1 MFFINK
7 LKNFFFLVLKTLRFV
22 IDSQLRARSNF
33 YKFSFLTVV
42 LPLLIIAFT
51 KILQPLDLA
60 IYDLGFWLR
69 PTEPTDERIVIVEW
83 DESSIQ
89 QLEETTISDDTL
101 SALVEKIQQQQPR
114 IIGLDLYRDIPVL
127 SPRLTDQK
135 NIEAYNS
142 LQELFRSTPNLIG
155 IEKVVE
161 PKINPSKVLKEND
174 RTAASDLPNS
184 PDDIIREAYMFPQID
199 SVGSPSGKPYFGV
212 VLGYQYLAAQGFSA
226 DNLKDYSLLIS
237 KERTGIRLKP
247 LKDKQYGLKFLV
259 NWRKGKPSFKHI
271 SALEVISDRT
281 PPDFFKERL
290 VLIGNVSAS
299 TADRHKLPLNRWQ
312 QTDLPWTYGVEIP
325 AQVASSIISAALDR
339 RLLIN
344 PISEPLQLAL
354 ILISVLTIIKIVTG
368 KQEHSQRNLY
378 LVTFVYASIL
388 TISLLLC
395 NFISFNLG
403 YWLPI
408 ALPLVGILLAYCS
421 THYYFYRE
429 RARHKVV
436 QLEMFFSDLQHSLG
450 NPLNSIA
457 SSAERIS
464 TSARELES
472 FLLDQELEEDVS
484 SNFLV
489 IISKRTTNIERQVAR
504 IERYRQR
511 AKDFVYFGYFK
522 RTNPLE
528 KVKIERLV
536 KEIVTRF
543 VAENERFERVCL
555 QQIYDPL
562 LENALIDP
570 IALEIILENLLDNA
584 FYAVAIATSRQETLP
599 ILPVVKVQTVRKD
612 KTIEFSVED
621 NGVGIPLSLHQKI
634 FQHGVSFKYSQGIG
648 LYLVKEIVSS
658 YQGTIS
664 VESQEGQGS
673 KFVFTLPLLT

>member
-1 MFFINK
+1 MLINK
-7 LKNFFFLVLKTLRFV
+7 LKNFFFLVLETLLT
-22 IDSQLRARSNF
+22 DSQFKARSNF
-33 YKFSFLTVV
+33 YKFSFLKVV
-42 LPLLIIAFT
+42 LPLFILAFT
-51 KILQPLDLA
+51 QILQPLDLA

-69 PTEPTDERIVIVEW
+69 QSEPTDERIVIVEW
-83 DESSIQ
+83 NESSIQ

-101 SALVEKIQQQQPR
+101 VALVEKIRQQQPR

-135 NIEAYNS
+135 NLEAYNS

-161 PKINPSKVLKEND
+161 PKINPSKVLKENE

-184 PDDIIREAYMFPQID
+184 PDDIIREAYIFPQLD
-199 SVGSPSGKPYFGV
+199 SQGVPSSLPYFGV

-226 DNLKDYSLLIS
+226 DNLQDYSLLIS
-237 KERTGIRLKP
+237 NERTSIKLKP
-247 LKDKQYGLKFLV
+247 LKDKRYGLKFLV

-281 PPDFFKERL
+281 PPDFFKDRL

-325 AQVASSIISAALDR
+325 AQVASSIISAAKER
-339 RLLIN
+339 RFLIN

-354 ILISVLTIIKIVTG
+354 ILISVLTIIKLVIS
-368 KQEHSQRNLY
+368 KHENSSQQNLY
-378 LVTFVYASIL
+378 LIAFVYASIL
-388 TISLLLC
+388 TILLLLC

-408 ALPLVGILLAYCS
+408 ALPLVGIWIAYCS

-457 SSAERIS
+457 SSTERIS
-464 TSARELES
+464 SSARELES
-472 FLLDQELEEDVS
+472 FFLDDVS
-484 SNFLV
+484 SNPLA

-511 AKDFVYFGYFK
+511 ARDFVYFGYFK
-522 RTNPLE
+522 RTNPLK

-648 LYLVKEIVSS
+648 LYLVKEIVTS

-664 VESQEGQGS
+664 VESQEGHGS
-673 KFVFTLPLLT
+673 KFIFVLPLIL